1 MAHITSF
8 DKLLEAMSKIADS
21 SDSKLKYDKTVIM
34 EIVQLVDA
42 TTGEYAVKYQGNT
55 LQAFA
60 ADLNAKYNK
69 GDSVYVKIPEGDF
82 TNTKIIEGKVS
93 NKDTT
98 EQERNIISNTIIDV
112 EPSWFAESTYGVLP
126 KVDGLSS
133 GGEVIDEK
141 ENPQEILIWRH
152 NDENKQHTGTDIL
165 LKTYNKEFDK
175 FIIKASFMTNFLGN
189 HIQGNYGLKLTLR
202 LVNVNKEKEN
212 DPEYITKDFIL
223 DTTSFTGNVYELS
236 SYSPQYAVFQI
247 PKNSFMGVESFTF
260 FQENMEI
267 DVWTKPDPS
276 NPTSTTKQNISTPNI
291 YVKDISVNYVQIL
304 DYTQDTYYVLID
316 TPKGNTLGGNV
327 PEITANP
334 RLIYKG
340 ENVISDSSCEVY
352 WYKENPDALVGTP
365 QYSAQVGCGWELIND
380 EAKVSKNVL
389 TILKNDVIM
398 EQRYKVL
405 ILYGKKQSPFTG
417 IVTVYNS
424 EATSNV
430 VLLRDT
436 VKDKDYLYISNQEY
450 KGSWYRELPNGSYI
464 NLDNSYAVG
473 EVTTLKDVKIGK
485 KITKEFNEK
494 EEVVT
499 KVENVTIPSLDI
511 YNKVNITQFLS
522 YPNFTIYC
530 KVYKK
535 EKDEN
540 NKDTYTFLVTRH
552 YEINN
557 VGEETDVTV
566 SFEGEKIYRYDANGD
581 IAIEESEKEKTING
595 KITWRE
601 GAGTAFKVKW
611 FDSYNKVIGTDKTQL
626 DNSMLKDVY
635 VDGYNVLHYMIQ
647 PKYYNYYQ
655 NNSLTMKITTI
666 DEKVYEFPCDILF
679 VKDGEQGT
687 NGTTYITMIRP
698 VKLTTDNKYTLD
710 TDYKVMLQG
719 KSQAFKAYVYK
730 DGKPIEDNDSN
741 YELLFDWSAEGFN
754 LPEMPKDNK
763 NNPLG
768 YGQTINITTPTNAPV
783 AKKITKSIPELDPM
797 GRPTGDMVEAIEE
810 TNEYTPRGY
819 ILKVAVTIRDKST
832 EGQRATKVYYNL
844 PLAVAFGVSD
854 FKTETFNTN
863 IPNFIQYESDGS
875 IASYKYEELYV
886 IYNGSEQILD
896 GDILSYAEDT
906 INITNVG
913 GKYYLQPV
921 NSYYYQTGSAG
932 IQIKLPNDNG
942 YIVYSIMMYR
952 NTFGNNYINGWDGTA
967 LKLNEKEN
975 YLLAAM
981 VGAGRKNSDNTF
993 TGVVMGT
1000 VKNGNKETD
1009 GLFGYSKGQQTF
1021 SLDAETGNATFGVN
1035 KEIIITPKESTIKG
1049 NSTNGFMQ
1057 LKLIPTSDSDN
1068 AIEVYYNEETKFSVD
1083 YTGKMTS
1090 KEADIKGK
1098 ITSNEGTIGG
1108 WTISKDGISNKDV
1121 SGATPTFLKKTG
1133 IITNQLEI
1141 GSAGIFG
1148 LPEEKYVPAAKI
1160 GNITLSGGAQ
1170 AVGIEME
1177 VTWPLALRGYSAWM
1191 TLDNYD
1197 SGYAALG
1204 PSVVLCQSGGKL
1216 ICNAPASQQSGIYAR
1231 FA

>member
-34 EIVQLVDA
+34 EIIQLVDA

-60 ADLNAKYNK
+60 ADLKAKYSK
-69 GDSVYVKIPEGDF
+69 GDSVYVKVPEGDF
-82 TNTKIIEGKVS
+82 TNTKIIEGKVN

-112 EPSWFAESTYGVLP
+112 EPSWFAKSTYGVLP
-126 KVDGLSS
+126 KVDGLIA
-133 GGEVIDEK
+133 GELIGEK
-141 ENPQEILIWRH
+141 ENPQEIKFWEH
-152 NDENKQHTGTDIL
+152 DAENVHHTDTDTL
-165 LKTYNKEFDK
+165 LKVYNKEFDK

-202 LVNVNKEKEN
+202 LVNMSKEKEN

-223 DTTSFTGNVYELS
+223 DTTSFTGNIYELS

-247 PKNSFMGVESFTF
+247 PKNSFLGVESFTF
-260 FQENMEI
+260 FQEGMEV
-267 DVWTKPDPS
+267 DVWTKPNPS
-276 NPTSTTKQNISTPNI
+276 NPTENEKQQISTPNI

-316 TPKGNTLGGNV
+316 TPKGNNV
-327 PEITANP
+327 NTKVSKITVSP

-365 QYSAQVGCGWELIND
+365 LYSAQVGCGWELIND

-389 TILKNDVIM
+389 TISKNDVII

-417 IVTVYNS
+417 IITIYNS
-424 EATSNV
+424 GNEYSDIE
-430 VLLRDT
+430 LLRDT
-436 VKDKDYLYISNQEY
+436 VKDKDYLYIKNQEY

-464 NLDNSYAVG
+464 NLDNNYSAKKEENDIIDITVNMG
-473 EVTTLKDVKIGK
+473 SNADK
-485 KITKEFNEK
+485 KIKA
-494 EEVVT
+494 
-499 KVENVTIPSLDI
+499 
-511 YNKVNITQFLS
+511 YNKVNITEFLS

-530 KVYKK
+530 KIYDKDKK
-535 EKDEN
+535 
-540 NKDTYTFLVTRH
+540 FLVTRH

-581 IAIEESEKEKTING
+581 IAIEESEKEKTIDG
-595 KITWRE
+595 KIAWRE

-611 FDSYNKVIGTDKTQL
+611 IDGYDTVIGTTAIDL
-626 DNSMLKDVY
+626 DNSMMEKVY
-635 VDGYNVLHYMIQ
+635 VDGYNVLHYTIK
-647 PKYYNYYQ
+647 PKYYNYCR
-655 NNSLTMKITTI
+655 NNTLTMQIITI
-666 DEKVYEFPCDILF
+666 DGKTYNFPCDILF

-698 VKLTTDNKYTLD
+698 VKLTTDKKYKLD
-710 TDYKVMLQG
+710 TDYKVMMQG
-719 KSQAFKAYVYK
+719 QSQAFKAYVYK
-730 DGKPIEDNDSN
+730 DGKQIENNSN
-741 YELLFDWSAEGFN
+741 YELLFDWSAEGFD
-754 LPEMPKDNK
+754 LPEMPKDNGNK
-763 NNPLG
+763 PLG
-768 YGQTINITTPTNAPV
+768 YGQIVNITTPTNAP
-783 AKKITKSIPELDPM
+783 KSKEITKLIPELDPM
-797 GRPTGDMVEAIEE
+797 GRPTGEMIEATEK

-832 EGQRATKVYYNL
+832 EGQRATKVYYNF
-844 PLAVAFGVSD
+844 PLAVVFGAKDFDSVS
-854 FKTETFNTN
+854 FNTN
-863 IPNFIQYESDGS
+863 IPNFVQYESDGS

-886 IYNGSEQILD
+886 TYNGSEQILN
-896 GDILSYAEDT
+896 GEILSYAEDT
-906 INITNVG
+906 INITQVG

-932 IQIKLPNDNG
+932 IQIKLPNNEDGSNNG

-952 NTFGNNYINGWDGTA
+952 NTFGNNYINGWDGTQ
-967 LKLNEKEN
+967 LKLDEKGN

-1000 VKNGNKETD
+1000 IKDSGEEKD
-1009 GLFGYSKGQQTF
+1009 GLFGYSGGQQTF

-1057 LKLIPTSDSDN
+1057 LKLIPTGDTDN
-1068 AIEVYYNEETKFSVD
+1068 AIEVQYDEEIKFSVD
-1083 YTGKMTS
+1083 YKGKMTS
-1090 KEADIKGK
+1090 VEADITGK

-1108 WTISKDGISNKDV
+1108 WTITSEGITNEKV
-1121 SGATPTFLKKTG
+1121 QGATKTWLKKTG
-1133 IITNQLEI
+1133 IQADKIEF
-1141 GSAGIFG
+1141 GSVGTFG
-1148 LPEEKYVPAAKI
+1148 TIEEKYYPTATL
-1160 GNITLSGGAQ
+1160 GNITLKSGDSAIGLQ
-1170 AVGIEME
+1170 ADT
-1177 VTWPLALRGYSAWM
+1177 TWPIALRGYDGYLKIDEKSKI
-1191 TLDNYD
+1191 TENN
-1197 SGYAALG
+1197 SGYVDLG
-1204 PSVVLCQSGGKL
+1204 PSVILGSSGGRLVCK
-1216 ICNAPASQQSGIYAR
+1216 IPASQQSGIYAK

>member
-34 EIVQLVDA
+34 EIIQLVDA

-60 ADLNAKYNK
+60 ADLKAKYSK
-69 GDSVYVKIPEGDF
+69 GDSVYVKVPEGDF
-82 TNTKIIEGKVS
+82 TNTKIIEGKVN

-98 EQERNIISNTIIDV
+98 EQERNIISNTIIDI

-133 GGEVIDEK
+133 GNTPNETKFWEHT
-141 ENPQEILIWRH
+141 ESA
-152 NDENKQHTGTDIL
+152 QHTGTDTL

-202 LVNVNKEKEN
+202 LVNVNKEKET

-223 DTTSFTGNVYELS
+223 DTTSFTGNIYELS

-247 PKNSFMGVESFTF
+247 PKNSFLGVESFTF
-260 FQENMEI
+260 FQEGMEI
-267 DVWTKPDPS
+267 DIWTKPNPS
-276 NPTSTTKQNISTPNI
+276 NPTENEKQQINTPNI

-316 TPKGNTLGGNV
+316 TPKGNNV
-327 PEITANP
+327 NTKIPEITANP

-340 ENVISDSSCEVY
+340 ENIISDSSCEVY

-365 QYSAQVGCGWELIND
+365 LYSAQVGCGWELIND
-380 EAKVSKNVL
+380 ETKVSKNVL
-389 TILKNDVIM
+389 TISKNDVII

-417 IVTVYNS
+417 IVTIYNS
-424 EATSNV
+424 EATYSDIE
-430 VLLRDT
+430 LLRDT
-436 VKDKDYLYISNQEY
+436 VKDKDYLYIKNQEY
-450 KGSWYRELPNGSYI
+450 KGSWYRELSNGSYI
-464 NLDNSYAVG
+464 NLDDSYSAKKEENDIIDITVNVGSNADG
-473 EVTTLKDVKIGK
+473 EVDKTLKAY
-485 KITKEFNEK
+485 NE
-494 EEVVT
+494 
-499 KVENVTIPSLDI
+499 
-511 YNKVNITQFLS
+511 VNITEFLT
-522 YPNFTIYC
+522 YPSFTIYC
-530 KVYKK
+530 KIYDKDKK
-535 EKDEN
+535 
-540 NKDTYTFLVTRH
+540 FLVTRH
-552 YEINN
+552 YEVSN
-557 VGEETDVTV
+557 VGEKTDVTV
-566 SFEGEKIYRYDANGD
+566 SFEGEKIYRYDTNGD
-581 IAIEESEKEKTING
+581 IAIEESEKEKTIDG
-595 KITWRE
+595 KIAWRE

-611 FDSYNKVIGTDKTQL
+611 IDGYGKVIGTTATQPN
-626 DNSMLKDVY
+626 NSMMENVY
-635 VDGYNVLHYMIQ
+635 VDGYNVLHYTIKS
-647 PKYYNYYQ
+647 KYYNYCQ
-655 NNSLTMKITTI
+655 NNTLTMQIITIEGKTY
-666 DEKVYEFPCDILF
+666 DFPCDILF

-698 VKLTTDNKYTLD
+698 VKLVDKKYKLD
-710 TDYKVMLQG
+710 TDYKVMTQG
-719 KSQAFKAYVYK
+719 QSQAFKAYVYK
-730 DGKPIEDNDSN
+730 DGQQIENNSN
-741 YELLFDWSAEGFN
+741 YELLFDWNAEGFD
-754 LPEMPKDNK
+754 LPEMPKDNDK
-763 NNPLG
+763 PLG
-768 YGQTINITTPTNAPV
+768 YGQIINITTPANAPI

-797 GRPTGDMVEAIEE
+797 GRPTGEMIEATEE

-844 PLAVAFGVSD
+844 PLAVVFGIKE
-854 FKTETFNTN
+854 FQTETFNTN

-886 IYNGSEQILD
+886 TYNGSEQILS

-906 INITNVG
+906 INITQVG

-952 NTFGNNYINGWDGTA
+952 NTFGNNYINGWDGTQ
-967 LKLNEKEN
+967 LKLDEKGN

-1000 VKNGNKETD
+1000 IKNGNKETD
-1009 GLFGYSKGQQTF
+1009 GLFGYSSGQQTF
-1021 SLDAETGNATFGVN
+1021 SLDAETGNATFGIN
-1035 KEIIITPKESTIKG
+1035 KEILITPKESTIKG

-1057 LKLIPTSDSDN
+1057 LKLIPTGDTDN
-1068 AIEVYYNEETKFSVD
+1068 AIEVQYNKETKFSID
-1083 YTGKMTS
+1083 YTGKMTA

-1108 WTISKDGISNKDV
+1108 WTISEDGISNKDI

-1177 VTWPLALRGYSAWM
+1177 TTWPLALRGYSAWM

>member
-34 EIVQLVDA
+34 EIIQLVDA

-60 ADLNAKYNK
+60 VDLKAKYSK
-69 GDSVYVKIPEGDF
+69 EDSVYVKVPEGDF
-82 TNTKIIEGKVS
+82 TNTKIIEGKVN

-98 EQERNIISNTIIDV
+98 EQERNIISNTIIDI

-133 GGEVIDEK
+133 GNTPNETKFWEHT
-141 ENPQEILIWRH
+141 ESA
-152 NDENKQHTGTDIL
+152 QHTGTDTL

-202 LVNVNKEKEN
+202 LVNMSKEKED

-223 DTTSFTGNVYELS
+223 DTTSFTGNIYELS

-247 PKNSFMGVESFTF
+247 PKNSFLGVESFTF
-260 FQENMEI
+260 FQEGMEI
-267 DVWTKPDPS
+267 DIWTKPNPS
-276 NPTSTTKQNISTPNI
+276 NPTENEKQQINTPNI

-316 TPKGNTLGGNV
+316 TPKGNNV
-327 PEITANP
+327 NTKIPEITASP

-365 QYSAQVGCGWELIND
+365 LYSAQVGCGWELIND

-389 TILKNDVIM
+389 TISKNDVII

-405 ILYGKKQSPFTG
+405 ILYGKKQSPFIG
-417 IVTVYNS
+417 VVTIYNS
-424 EATSNV
+424 ESTYSDIE
-430 VLLRDT
+430 LLRDT
-436 VKDKDYLYISNQEY
+436 VKDKDYLYIKNQEY

-464 NLDNSYAVG
+464 NLDDSYSAKKEENDIIDITVNVGSNADG
-473 EVTTLKDVKIGK
+473 EVNKTLKA
-485 KITKEFNEK
+485 
-494 EEVVT
+494 
-499 KVENVTIPSLDI
+499 
-511 YNKVNITQFLS
+511 YNKVNITEFLT
-522 YPNFTIYC
+522 YPSFTIYC
-530 KVYKK
+530 KIYDKDKK
-535 EKDEN
+535 
-540 NKDTYTFLVTRH
+540 FLVTRH
-552 YEINN
+552 YEVSN

-581 IAIEESEKEKTING
+581 IAIEESEKEKTIDG
-595 KITWRE
+595 KIAWRE

-611 FDSYNKVIGTDKTQL
+611 IDGYDKVIGTTATDL
-626 DNSMLKDVY
+626 DNSMMEKVY
-635 VDGYNVLHYMIQ
+635 VDGYNVLHYTIK
-647 PKYYNYYQ
+647 PKYYNYCQ
-655 NNSLTMKITTI
+655 NNTLTMQIITI
-666 DEKVYEFPCDILF
+666 DGKTYNFPCDILF

-698 VKLTTDNKYTLD
+698 VKLVEKEYKLD
-710 TDYKVMLQG
+710 TDYKVMMQG
-719 KSQAFKAYVYK
+719 QSQAFKAYVYK
-730 DGKPIEDNDSN
+730 DGKQIENNSN
-741 YELLFDWSAEGFN
+741 YELLFDWSAEGFD
-754 LPEMPKDNK
+754 LPKMPTDNDK
-763 NNPLG
+763 PLG
-768 YGQTINITTPTNAPV
+768 YGQIINITTPINAPI

-797 GRPTGDMVEAIEE
+797 GRPTGKMIEATEE

-844 PLAVAFGVSD
+844 PLAVVFGIKE

-875 IASYKYEELYV
+875 IAFYKYEELYV
-886 IYNGSEQILD
+886 TYDGSEQILS

-906 INITNVG
+906 INITQVG

-952 NTFGNNYINGWDGTA
+952 NTFGNNYINGWDGTQ
-967 LKLNEKEN
+967 LKLDEKGN

-1000 VKNGNKETD
+1000 IKDGGKEKD
-1009 GLFGYSKGQQTF
+1009 GLFGYSSGQQTF
-1021 SLDAETGNATFGVN
+1021 SLDAETGNATFGKN
-1035 KEIIITPKESTIKG
+1035 QQIQITADDATITG
-1049 NSTNGFMQ
+1049 SLSEENYMT
-1057 LKLIPTSDSDN
+1057 LKLMPTNETDKAILIHADSED
-1068 AIEVYYNEETKFSVD
+1068 KFYAD
-1083 YTGKMTS
+1083 YQGNVFLKGEINS
-1090 KEADIKGK
+1090 NKGK
-1098 ITSNEGTIGG
+1098 IGG
-1108 WTISKDGISNKDV
+1108 WI
-1121 SGATPTFLKKTG
+1121 
-1133 IITNQLEI
+1133 
-1141 GSAGIFG
+1141 
-1148 LPEEKYVPAAKI
+1148 
-1160 GNITLSGGAQ
+1160 
-1170 AVGIEME
+1170 
-1177 VTWPLALRGYSAWM
+1177 
-1191 TLDNYD
+1191 LDNYGLTSPD
-1197 SGYAALG
+1197 GLHRLKINSGLTTTAISILTAPNTYGSIGAFTLSDGTTGFGMIGPGTIAFRAKKGSGAYLKVQEDGYVELG
-1204 PSVVLCQSGGKL
+1204 PSVTLGTSNGTL
-1216 ICNAPASQQSGIYAR
+1216 TCNVPASRQSGIYAR

>member
-34 EIVQLVDA
+34 EIIQLVDA

-55 LQAFA
+55 LQAFV

-133 GGEVIDEK
+133 G
-141 ENPQEILIWRH
+141 NAPNEIGIWAH
-152 NDENKQHTGTDIL
+152 NDEDTQHTGTDTL

-202 LVNVNKEKEN
+202 LVNVNKEKKN
-212 DPEYITKDFIL
+212 DPKYITKDFIL

-247 PKNSFMGVESFTF
+247 PKNSFIGVESFTF
-260 FQENMEI
+260 FQEDMEI

-276 NPTSTTKQNISTPNI
+276 DPTSTTKQNIETPNI

-327 PEITANP
+327 PEITASP

-365 QYSAQVGCGWELIND
+365 LYSAQVGCGWELIN
-380 EAKVSKNVL
+380 EESKVSNNIL
-389 TILKNDVIM
+389 IILKNDVIM

-424 EATSNV
+424 EATYSDA

-464 NLDNSYAVG
+464 NLDDSYSAKKETGDTIDITVNVG
-473 EVTTLKDVKIGK
+473 TSAGKEVTKTLKA
-485 KITKEFNEK
+485 
-494 EEVVT
+494 
-499 KVENVTIPSLDI
+499 
-511 YNKVNITQFLS
+511 YNKVNITEFLS

-530 KVYKK
+530 KIYDKDKK
-535 EKDEN
+535 
-540 NKDTYTFLVTRH
+540 FLVTRH

-557 VGEETDVTV
+557 VGEETEVTV

-581 IAIEESEKEKTING
+581 IAIEESEKEKTIDG

-601 GAGTAFKVKW
+601 GAGTAFKVEW
-611 FDSYNKVIGTDKTQL
+611 VDGYNKSIGTDKTQL

-635 VDGYNVLHYMIQ
+635 VDGYNVLHYMIK

-698 VKLTTDNKYTLD
+698 VNLTIDNKYTLD
-710 TDYKVMLQG
+710 TDYTVLKTTN
-719 KSQAFKAYVYK
+719 KTFKAYVYK
-730 DGKPIEDNDSN
+730 DGKEIVSGTDGYTLSFEWSGENVVCDGNILVTSKEEIGQEKFLINQTNIIQKGNNIITVSKPNLFSN
-741 YELLFDWSAEGFN
+741 ADGVLAAG
-754 LPEMPKDNK
+754 
-763 NNPLG
+763 
-768 YGQTINITTPTNAPV
+768 AV
-783 AKKITKSIPELDPM
+783 
-797 GRPTGDMVEAIEE
+797 
-810 TNEYTPRGY
+810 
-819 ILKVAVTIRDKST
+819 LKVAVTISHKDLKRKII
-832 EGQRATKVYYNL
+832 VYYNYPISYTSNISESL
-844 PLAVAFGVSD
+844 KL
-854 FKTETFNTN
+854 ETN
-863 IPNFIQYESDGS
+863 IPDFIQYESDG
-875 IASYKYEELYV
+875 ATPSYRYAELYARV
-886 IYNGSEQILD
+886 NNEDKINSIT
-896 GDILSYAEDT
+896 SYSPSLA
-906 INITNVG
+906 NISKVG
-913 GKYYLQPV
+913 EKYYLLLAS
-921 NSYYYQTGSAG
+921 NFLYSAGSAALK
-932 IQIKLPNDNG
+932 IPIDNTN
-942 YIVYSIMMYR
+942 YIVYTIMMYR
-952 NTFGNNYINGWDGTA
+952 NTYGLSEINGWDGTQM
-967 LKLNEKEN
+967 KIDEQGN

-981 VGAGRKNSDNTF
+981 VGAGSKDSDNKF
-993 TGVVMGT
+993 SGMVMGELSSGE
-1000 VKNGNKETD
+1000 V
-1009 GLFGYSKGQQTF
+1009 GLFGYGGGERSF
-1021 SLDAETGNATFGVN
+1021 FLDAKTGNASFGKN
-1035 KEIIITPKESTIKG
+1035 GEITITPTDSTIAG
-1049 NSTNGFMQ
+1049 IQNGKQKMT
-1057 LKLIPTSDSDN
+1057 LKLNGSSDTDLAINVNNKFTVNYAGRMDATN
-1068 AIEVYYNEETKFSVD
+1068 AIISGDITA
-1083 YTGKMTS
+1083 TS
-1090 KEADIKGK
+1090 G
-1098 ITSNEGTIGG
+1098 SIGG
-1108 WTISKDGISNKDV
+1108 WDINTNSLTNGSLILDGNGLYNKNSDWGDPGIIFDSDGISL
-1121 SGATPTFLKKTG
+1121 GG
-1133 IITNQLEI
+1133 YI
-1141 GSAGIFG
+1141 
-1148 LPEEKYVPAAKI
+1148 
-1160 GNITLSGGAQ
+1160 NITYSDGGYITFGSNSTIDFSEIDVQ
-1170 AVGIEME
+1170 GLNLTAVFG
-1177 VTWPLALRGYSAWM
+1177 
-1191 TLDNYD
+1191 
-1197 SGYAALG
+1197 
-1204 PSVVLCQSGGKL
+1204 
-1216 ICNAPASQQSGIYAR
+1216 
-1231 FA
+1231 

>member
-34 EIVQLVDA
+34 EIIQLVDA

-112 EPSWFAESTYGVLP
+112 EPSWFAKSTYGVLP
-126 KVDGLSS
+126 KVDGLVA
-133 GGEVIDEK
+133 GGTLIDEK
-141 ENPQEILIWRH
+141 ENPQGIKFWEH
-152 NDENKQHTGTDIL
+152 DAENVHHTDTDTL
-165 LKTYNKEFDK
+165 LKVYNKEFDK

-202 LVNVNKEKEN
+202 LVNMSKEKEK

-223 DTTSFTGNVYELS
+223 DTTSFTGNIYELS

-247 PKNSFMGVESFTF
+247 PKNSFLGVESFTF
-260 FQENMEI
+260 FQEGMEV
-267 DVWTKPDPS
+267 DVWTKPNPS
-276 NPTSTTKQNISTPNI
+276 NPTENEKQQINTPNI
-291 YVKDISVNYVQIL
+291 YVKNISVNYVQIL

-327 PEITANP
+327 SEITANP

-340 ENVISDSSCEVY
+340 ENIISDSSCEVY

-365 QYSAQVGCGWELIND
+365 LYSAQVGCGWELIND

-389 TILKNDVIM
+389 TISKNDVII

-417 IVTVYNS
+417 IVTIYNS
-424 EATSNV
+424 ESTYSDIE
-430 VLLRDT
+430 LLRDT
-436 VKDKDYLYISNQEY
+436 VKDKDYLYIKNQEY

-464 NLDNSYAVG
+464 NLDDSYSAKKEENDIIDITVNVG
-473 EVTTLKDVKIGK
+473 SNADK
-485 KITKEFNEK
+485 KIKA
-494 EEVVT
+494 
-499 KVENVTIPSLDI
+499 
-511 YNKVNITQFLS
+511 YNKVNITEFLS

-530 KVYKK
+530 KIYDKDKK
-535 EKDEN
+535 
-540 NKDTYTFLVTRH
+540 FLVTRH

-581 IAIEESEKEKTING
+581 IAIEESEKEKTIDG

-611 FDSYNKVIGTDKTQL
+611 IDGYDTVIGTTAIDL
-626 DNSMLKDVY
+626 DNSMMEKVY
-635 VDGYNVLHYMIQ
+635 VDGYNVLHYTIK
-647 PKYYNYYQ
+647 PKYYNYCQ
-655 NNSLTMKITTI
+655 NNTLTMQIITI
-666 DEKVYEFPCDILF
+666 DGKTYNFPCDILF

-698 VKLTTDNKYTLD
+698 VKLVKKEYKLD
-710 TDYKVMLQG
+710 TDYKVMMQEQ
-719 KSQAFKAYVYK
+719 SQAFKAYVYK
-730 DGKPIEDNDSN
+730 DGKQIEENDSN
-741 YELLFDWSAEGFN
+741 YELFFDWSAEGFN
-754 LPEMPKDNK
+754 LPS
-763 NNPLG
+763 LG
-768 YGQTINITTPTNAPV
+768 DETTYGQIINIATPTNEPAV
-783 AKKITKSIPELDPM
+783 IKVTKKVPQLDPM
-797 GRPTGDMVEAIEE
+797 GRPMIDSEGNAIVQEITEE
-810 TNEYTPRGY
+810 TGYYSPRGY

-832 EGQRATKVYYNL
+832 EGQRATKIYYNL
-844 PLAVAFGVSD
+844 PLAVAFKVKE
-854 FKTETFNTN
+854 FQTETFNTN
-863 IPNFIQYESDGS
+863 IPNFVQYESDGS

-886 IYNGSEQILD
+886 TYNGSEQILS
-896 GDILSYAEDT
+896 GNILSYAKDA
-906 INITNVG
+906 INITQIG

-932 IQIKLPNDNG
+932 IQIKLPNNEDGSNNG

-952 NTFGNNYINGWDGTA
+952 NTFGNNYINGWDGTQ
-967 LKLNEKEN
+967 LKLDEKGN

-1000 VKNGNKETD
+1000 IKDSGKEKD
-1009 GLFGYSKGQQTF
+1009 GLFGYSGGQQTF

-1035 KEIIITPKESTIKG
+1035 KEILITPKESTIKG
-1049 NSTNGFMQ
+1049 NSANGFMQ
-1057 LKLIPTSDSDN
+1057 LKLIPTGDTDN
-1068 AIEVYYNEETKFSVD
+1068 AIEVQYNKETKFSID
-1083 YTGKMTS
+1083 YTGKMIAE
-1090 KEADIKGK
+1090 EAEIHGDIYATG
-1098 ITSNEGTIGG
+1098 GTIGG
-1108 WTISKDGISNKDV
+1108 WKISTVTIGEGEHKEVHGIISNGNTTLDSVDGIMTN
-1121 SGATPTFLKKTG
+1121 F
-1133 IITNQLEI
+1133 ITINNPY
-1141 GSAGIFG
+1141 GSAYFGEVTGFNGSVQTTCFGITVQEDEEANG
-1148 LPEEKYVPAAKI
+1148 LSLVFETPKYI
-1160 GNITLSGGAQ
+1160 RLSGKRLYVDTDKPEDQ
-1170 AVGIEME
+1170 H
-1177 VTWPLALRGYSAWM
+1177 
-1191 TLDNYD
+1191 
-1197 SGYAALG
+1197 
-1204 PSVVLCQSGGKL
+1204 
-1216 ICNAPASQQSGIYAR
+1216 GIYAR

>member
-34 EIVQLVDA
+34 EIIQLVDA

-126 KVDGLSS
+126 DPGGLIS
-133 GGEVIDEK
+133 GSPFVGVTFWEHID
-141 ENPQEILIWRH
+141 N
-152 NDENKQHTGTDIL
+152 NAQHTGTDTL

-175 FIIKASFMTNFLGN
+175 FIIKASFMTNFLGS
-189 HIQGNYGLKLTLR
+189 HIKGNYGLKLTLR
-202 LVNVNKEKEN
+202 LVNINKEKDE

-247 PKNSFMGVESFTF
+247 PKNSFMGVESLTF
-260 FQENMEI
+260 FQEDMEI
-267 DVWTKPDPS
+267 DIWTKPDPS
-276 NPTSTTKQNISTPNI
+276 DPTKSEEQPIHTPNI

-316 TPKGNTLGGNV
+316 TPKGNALSGNV

-365 QYSAQVGCGWELIND
+365 LYSAQVGCGWELIN
-380 EAKVSKNVL
+380 EESKVSNNIL

-424 EATSNV
+424 EATYSDA

-464 NLDNSYAVG
+464 NLDDSYSAKKETGDTIDITVNVG
-473 EVTTLKDVKIGK
+473 TSAGKEVTKTLKA
-485 KITKEFNEK
+485 
-494 EEVVT
+494 
-499 KVENVTIPSLDI
+499 
-511 YNKVNITQFLS
+511 YNKVNITEFLS
-522 YPNFTIYC
+522 YPSFTIYC

-540 NKDTYTFLVTRH
+540 DKDIYTFLVTRH
-552 YEINN
+552 YEVNN

-581 IAIEESEKEKTING
+581 IAIEESEKEKTIDG
-595 KITWRE
+595 KIAWRE
-601 GAGTAFKVKW
+601 GAGTAFKVEW
-611 FDSYNKVIGTDKTQL
+611 IDGYNKSIGTDKTQL

-635 VDGYNVLHYMIQ
+635 VDGYNVLHYMIK

-698 VKLTTDNKYTLD
+698 VKTVKEKYQLD

-730 DGKPIEDNDSN
+730 DGKQIENNDSN
-741 YELLFDWSAEGFN
+741 YELLFDWSAEGFD

-768 YGQTINITTPTNAPV
+768 YGQIINITTPTNAPV
-783 AKKITKSIPELDPM
+783 AKEITKSIPELDPM
-797 GRPTGDMVEAIEE
+797 GRPTGDMIEATEK

-844 PLAVAFGVSD
+844 PLAVAFGVSE
-854 FKTETFNTN
+854 FESETFNTN

-875 IASYKYEELYV
+875 IASYRYEELYV
-886 IYNGSEQILD
+886 TYDGSEQILS
-896 GDILSYAEDT
+896 GNILSYAEDT
-906 INITNVG
+906 INITNNS

-967 LKLNEKEN
+967 LKLDEKEN

-1000 VKNGNKETD
+1000 IKDSGKEKD
-1009 GLFGYSKGQQTF
+1009 GLFGYSGGQQTF

-1035 KEIIITPKESTIKG
+1035 KEILITPKESTIKG
-1049 NSTNGFMQ
+1049 NSANGFMQ
-1057 LKLIPTSDSDN
+1057 LKLIPTGDTDN
-1068 AIEVYYNEETKFSVD
+1068 AIEVQYNKETKFSID
-1083 YTGKMTS
+1083 YTGKMIAE
-1090 KEADIKGK
+1090 EAEIHGDIYATG
-1098 ITSNEGTIGG
+1098 GTIGG
-1108 WTISKDGISNKDV
+1108 WKISTVTIGEGEHKEVHGIISNGNTTLDSVDGIMTN
-1121 SGATPTFLKKTG
+1121 F
-1133 IITNQLEI
+1133 ITINNPY
-1141 GSAGIFG
+1141 GSAYFGEVTGFNGSVQTTCFGITVQEDEEANG
-1148 LPEEKYVPAAKI
+1148 LSLVFETPKYI
-1160 GNITLSGGAQ
+1160 RLSGKRLYVDTDKPEDQ
-1170 AVGIEME
+1170 H
-1177 VTWPLALRGYSAWM
+1177 
-1191 TLDNYD
+1191 
-1197 SGYAALG
+1197 
-1204 PSVVLCQSGGKL
+1204 
-1216 ICNAPASQQSGIYAR
+1216 GIYAR

>member
-55 LQAFA
+55 IQAFA

-98 EQERNIISNTIIDV
+98 EQERNIISNTIIDI

-141 ENPQEILIWRH
+141 ENPQEILIWQH
-152 NDENKQHTGTDIL
+152 NDENAQHTGTDTL

-327 PEITANP
+327 SEITANP

-365 QYSAQVGCGWELIND
+365 LYSAQVGCGWELIND
-380 EAKVSKNVL
+380 EAKVSKNIL
-389 TILKNDVIM
+389 TISKNDVII

-436 VKDKDYLYISNQEY
+436 VKDKDYLYISNQKY

-464 NLDNSYAVG
+464 NLDNSYAAG
-473 EVTTLKDVKIGK
+473 EVTTLKDVKIDE

-530 KVYKK
+530 KVYQQD
-535 EKDEN
+535 EKGDYN
-540 NKDTYTFLVTRH
+540 FLVTRH
-552 YEINN
+552 YEVNN

-581 IAIEESEKEKTING
+581 IAIEESEKEKTIDG

-601 GAGTAFKVKW
+601 GAGTAFKVEW
-611 FDSYNKVIGTDKTQL
+611 VDGYGEVIGTDTDKTQPK
-626 DNSMLKDVY
+626 NSMLKDVY
-635 VDGYNVLHYMIQ
+635 VDGYNVLHYMIK

-655 NNSLTMKITTI
+655 NNSLIMKITTI

-698 VKLTTDNKYTLD
+698 MILINETEYKLD
-710 TDYKVMLQG
+710 TDYTVLKTAN
-719 KSQAFKAYVYK
+719 KTFKAYVYK
-730 DGKPIEDNDSN
+730 DGKEIISGTDGYTLSFEWSGENVVCDGNTLVTSKEEVGQGKFLINQTNVIQKGNNIITVSKPNLFSN
-741 YELLFDWSAEGFN
+741 ADGVLTAG
-754 LPEMPKDNK
+754 
-763 NNPLG
+763 
-768 YGQTINITTPTNAPV
+768 AV
-783 AKKITKSIPELDPM
+783 
-797 GRPTGDMVEAIEE
+797 
-810 TNEYTPRGY
+810 
-819 ILKVAVTIRDKST
+819 LKVAVTISHKDLKRKII
-832 EGQRATKVYYNL
+832 VYYNY
-844 PLAVAFGVSD
+844 PISY
-854 FKTETFNTN
+854 TSNIPETLKLETN
-863 IPNFIQYESDGS
+863 IPNFIQYESDGTTP
-875 IASYKYEELYV
+875 SYRYAELYAKV
-886 IYNGSEQILD
+886 NNEDKINSVT
-896 GDILSYAEDT
+896 SYSSSLV
-906 INITNVG
+906 NVSKVG
-913 GKYYLQPV
+913 GKYYLLLAS
-921 NSYYYQTGSAG
+921 NFLYSAGSAALK
-932 IQIKLPNDNG
+932 IPIDDTN
-942 YIVYSIMMYR
+942 YIVYTIMMYR
-952 NTFGNNYINGWDGTA
+952 NTYGLSEINGWDGTQM
-967 LKLNEKEN
+967 KIDEQGN

-981 VGAGRKNSDNTF
+981 VGAGSKDNDNKF
-993 TGVVMGT
+993 SGMVMGELSSGE
-1000 VKNGNKETD
+1000 V
-1009 GLFGYSKGQQTF
+1009 GLFGYGKGERAF
-1021 SLDAETGNATFGVN
+1021 FLDANTGAAYFGKN
-1035 KEIIITPKESTIKG
+1035 QEITITPTDSTIAGKMKG
-1049 NSTNGFMQ
+1049 VQKMT
-1057 LKLIPTSDSDN
+1057 LKLNGSSDKDL
-1068 AIEVYYNEETKFSVD
+1068 AINVNNKFTVD
-1083 YTGKMTS
+1083 YAGNMKATGANIT
-1090 KEADIKGK
+1090 GK
-1098 ITSNEGTIGG
+1098 ITATSGSIGDWEINNDGELTNGNLVLNGNGLYRNTPG
-1108 WTISKDGISNKDV
+1108 WGDAGLYFEDEGISLGGYINISYTDGGYITFGSKSTIDFSEIDV
-1121 SGATPTFLKKTG
+1121 QGLNLTAV
-1133 IITNQLEI
+1133 
-1141 GSAGIFG
+1141 FG
-1148 LPEEKYVPAAKI
+1148 
-1160 GNITLSGGAQ
+1160 
-1170 AVGIEME
+1170 
-1177 VTWPLALRGYSAWM
+1177 
-1191 TLDNYD
+1191 
-1197 SGYAALG
+1197 
-1204 PSVVLCQSGGKL
+1204 
-1216 ICNAPASQQSGIYAR
+1216 
-1231 FA
+1231 

>member
-34 EIVQLVDA
+34 EIIQLVDA

-60 ADLNAKYNK
+60 AVLKAKYNK
-69 GDSVYVKIPEGDF
+69 GDSVYVKVPEGDF
-82 TNTKIIEGKVS
+82 TNTKIIEGKVN

-112 EPSWFAESTYGVLP
+112 EPSWFAKSTYGVLP
-126 KVDGLSS
+126 KVDGLVA
-133 GGEVIDEK
+133 GGTLIDEK
-141 ENPQEILIWRH
+141 ENPQGIKFWEH
-152 NDENKQHTGTDIL
+152 DAENVHHTDTDTL
-165 LKTYNKEFDK
+165 LKVYNKEFDK

-202 LVNVNKEKEN
+202 LVNMSKEKEK

-223 DTTSFTGNVYELS
+223 DTTSFTGNIYELS

-247 PKNSFMGVESFTF
+247 PKNSFLGVESFTF
-260 FQENMEI
+260 FQEGMEV
-267 DVWTKPDPS
+267 DVWTKPNPS
-276 NPTSTTKQNISTPNI
+276 NPTENEKQQINTPNI

-316 TPKGNTLGGNV
+316 TPKGNNV
-327 PEITANP
+327 NTEDSKITASP

-365 QYSAQVGCGWELIND
+365 LYSAQVGCGWELIND

-389 TILKNDVIM
+389 TISKNDVII

-417 IVTVYNS
+417 IITIYNS
-424 EATSNV
+424 ENEYSDIE
-430 VLLRDT
+430 LLRDT
-436 VKDKDYLYISNQEY
+436 VKDKDYLYIKNQEY

-464 NLDNSYAVG
+464 NLDNNYSAKKEENDIIDITVNVG
-473 EVTTLKDVKIGK
+473 SNADK
-485 KITKEFNEK
+485 KIKA
-494 EEVVT
+494 
-499 KVENVTIPSLDI
+499 
-511 YNKVNITQFLS
+511 YNKVNITEFLS

-530 KVYKK
+530 KIYDKDKK
-535 EKDEN
+535 
-540 NKDTYTFLVTRH
+540 FLVTRH

-581 IAIEESEKEKTING
+581 IAIEESEKEKTIDG
-595 KITWRE
+595 KIAWRE

-611 FDSYNKVIGTDKTQL
+611 IDGYDTVIGTTAIDL
-626 DNSMLKDVY
+626 DNSMMEKVY
-635 VDGYNVLHYMIQ
+635 VDGYNILHYTIK
-647 PKYYNYYQ
+647 PKYYNYCR
-655 NNSLTMKITTI
+655 NNTLTMQIITI
-666 DEKVYEFPCDILF
+666 DGKTYNFPCDILF

-698 VKLTTDNKYTLD
+698 VKLTTDKKYKLD
-710 TDYKVMLQG
+710 TDYKVMMQG
-719 KSQAFKAYVYK
+719 QIQAFKAYVYK
-730 DGKPIEDNDSN
+730 DGKQIEENDSN
-741 YELLFDWSAEGFN
+741 YELFFDWSAEGFN
-754 LPEMPKDNK
+754 LPS
-763 NNPLG
+763 LG
-768 YGQTINITTPTNAPV
+768 NETTYGQIINIATPTNEPAV
-783 AKKITKSIPELDPM
+783 IKVTKKVPQLDPM
-797 GRPTGDMVEAIEE
+797 GRPMIDSEGNAIVQEIIEE
-810 TNEYTPRGY
+810 TGYYSPRGY

-832 EGQRATKVYYNL
+832 EGQRAAKIYYNL
-844 PLAVAFGVSD
+844 PLAVAFKVKE
-854 FKTETFNTN
+854 FQTKTFNTN
-863 IPNFIQYESDGS
+863 IPNFVQYESDGS

-886 IYNGSEQILD
+886 TYNGSEQILS
-896 GDILSYAEDT
+896 GNILSYAKDA
-906 INITNVG
+906 INITQVG

-932 IQIKLPNDNG
+932 IQIKLPNNNG

-952 NTFGNNYINGWDGTA
+952 NTFGNNYINGWDGTQ
-967 LKLNEKEN
+967 LKLDEKGN

-1000 VKNGNKETD
+1000 IKDRGKEKD
-1009 GLFGYSKGQQTF
+1009 GLFGYSGGQQTF

-1035 KEIIITPKESTIKG
+1035 KEILITPKESTIKG
-1049 NSTNGFMQ
+1049 NSANGFMQ
-1057 LKLIPTSDSDN
+1057 LKLIPISDNDN
-1068 AIEVYYNEETKFSVD
+1068 AIEVNYNSQIRFSID
-1083 YTGKMTS
+1083 YMGKMIA
-1090 KEADIKGK
+1090 KEAEIHGDIYADG
-1098 ITSNEGTIGG
+1098 GTIGG
-1108 WTISKDGISNKDV
+1108 WTITSEGITNEKV
-1121 SGATPTFLKKTG
+1121 QGATKTWLKKTG
-1133 IITNQLEI
+1133 IQADKIEF
-1141 GSAGIFG
+1141 GSVGTFG
-1148 LPEEKYVPAAKI
+1148 TIEEKYYPTATL
-1160 GNITLSGGAQ
+1160 GNITLKSGDSAIGLQ
-1170 AVGIEME
+1170 ADT
-1177 VTWPLALRGYSAWM
+1177 TWPIALRGYNGYLKIDEKSKI
-1191 TLDNYD
+1191 TENN
-1197 SGYAALG
+1197 SGYVDLG
-1204 PSVVLCQSGGKL
+1204 PSVILGSSGGKL
-1216 ICNAPASQQSGIYAR
+1216 ICKIPASQQSGIYAK

>member
-34 EIVQLVDA
+34 EIIQLVDA

-60 ADLNAKYNK
+60 ADLKAKYSK
-69 GDSVYVKIPEGDF
+69 GDSVYVKVPEGDF
-82 TNTKIIEGKVS
+82 TNTKIIEGKVN

-98 EQERNIISNTIIDV
+98 EQERNIISNTIIDI

-133 GGEVIDEK
+133 GNTPNETKFWEHIESA
-141 ENPQEILIWRH
+141 
-152 NDENKQHTGTDIL
+152 QHTGTDTL
-165 LKTYNKEFDK
+165 LKVYNKEFDK

-202 LVNVNKEKEN
+202 LVNVNKEKET

-223 DTTSFTGNVYELS
+223 DTTSFTGNIYELS

-247 PKNSFMGVESFTF
+247 PKNSFLGVESFTF
-260 FQENMEI
+260 FQEGMEI
-267 DVWTKPDPS
+267 DIWTKPNPS
-276 NPTSTTKQNISTPNI
+276 NPTENEKQQISTPNI
-291 YVKDISVNYVQIL
+291 YVKDISVNYVKIL

-316 TPKGNTLGGNV
+316 TPKGNNV
-327 PEITANP
+327 NTKIPEIIANP

-365 QYSAQVGCGWELIND
+365 LYSAQVGCGWELIND
-380 EAKVSKNVL
+380 ETKVSKNVL
-389 TILKNDVIM
+389 TISKNDVII

-405 ILYGKKQSPFTG
+405 ILYGKKQSSFTG
-417 IVTVYNS
+417 IVTIYNS
-424 EATSNV
+424 EATYSDIE
-430 VLLRDT
+430 LLRDT
-436 VKDKDYLYISNQEY
+436 VKDKDYLYIKNQEY

-464 NLDNSYAVG
+464 NLDDSYSAKKEENDIIDITVNVGSNADG
-473 EVTTLKDVKIGK
+473 EVNKTLKA
-485 KITKEFNEK
+485 
-494 EEVVT
+494 
-499 KVENVTIPSLDI
+499 
-511 YNKVNITQFLS
+511 YNKINITEFLT
-522 YPNFTIYC
+522 YPSFTIYC
-530 KVYKK
+530 KIYDKDKK
-535 EKDEN
+535 
-540 NKDTYTFLVTRH
+540 FLVTRH
-552 YEINN
+552 YEVSN

-581 IAIEESEKEKTING
+581 IAIEESEKEKTIDG

-611 FDSYNKVIGTDKTQL
+611 IDGYGTIIGTTATQP
-626 DNSMLKDVY
+626 DNSMMENVY
-635 VDGYNVLHYMIQ
+635 VDGYNVLHYTIK
-647 PKYYNYYQ
+647 PKYYNYCQ
-655 NNSLTMKITTI
+655 NNTLTMQIITIEGKT
-666 DEKVYEFPCDILF
+666 YNFPCDILF

-698 VKLTTDNKYTLD
+698 VKLVEKEYKLD
-710 TDYKVMLQG
+710 TDYKVMIQEQ
-719 KSQAFKAYVYK
+719 SQAFKAYVYK
-730 DGKPIEDNDSN
+730 DGKQIENNSN
-741 YELLFDWSAEGFN
+741 YELLFDWSTEGFD
-754 LPEMPKDNK
+754 LPEMPKDNDK
-763 NNPLG
+763 PLG
-768 YGQTINITTPTNAPV
+768 YGQIINITTPTNAPI

-797 GRPTGDMVEAIEE
+797 GRPTGEMIEATEE

-844 PLAVAFGVSD
+844 PLAVVFGVKE

-886 IYNGSEQILD
+886 TYNGSEQILS

-906 INITNVG
+906 INITQVG

-932 IQIKLPNDNG
+932 IQIKLPDDNG

-952 NTFGNNYINGWDGTA
+952 NTFGNNYINGWDGTQ
-967 LKLNEKEN
+967 LKLDEKGN

-1000 VKNGNKETD
+1000 IKNGNKETD
-1009 GLFGYSKGQQTF
+1009 GLFGYSSGQQTF
-1021 SLDAETGNATFGVN
+1021 SLDAETGNATFGIN
-1035 KEIIITPKESTIKG
+1035 KEILITPKESTIKG

-1057 LKLIPTSDSDN
+1057 LKLIPTGDTDN
-1068 AIEVYYNEETKFSVD
+1068 AIEVQYNKETKFSID
-1083 YTGKMTS
+1083 YTGKMTA

-1108 WTISKDGISNKDV
+1108 WTISEDGISNKDI

-1177 VTWPLALRGYSAWM
+1177 TTWPLALRGYSAWM

>member
-34 EIVQLVDA
+34 EIIQLVDA

-60 ADLNAKYNK
+60 ADLKAKYSK
-69 GDSVYVKIPEGDF
+69 GNSVYVKIPEGDF
-82 TNTKIIEGKVS
+82 TNTKIIEGKVN

-112 EPSWFAESTYGVLP
+112 EPSWFAKSTYGVLP
-126 KVDGLSS
+126 KVDGLVA
-133 GGEVIDEK
+133 GGTLIDEK
-141 ENPQEILIWRH
+141 ENPQGIKFWEH
-152 NDENKQHTGTDIL
+152 DAENVHHTDTDTL
-165 LKTYNKEFDK
+165 LKVYNKEFDK

-202 LVNVNKEKEN
+202 LVNMSKEKEK

-223 DTTSFTGNVYELS
+223 DTTSFTGNIYELS

-247 PKNSFMGVESFTF
+247 PKNSFLGVESFTF
-260 FQENMEI
+260 FQEGMEV
-267 DVWTKPDPS
+267 DVWTKPNPS
-276 NPTSTTKQNISTPNI
+276 NPTENEKQQINTPNI
-291 YVKDISVNYVQIL
+291 YVKNISVNYVQIL

-316 TPKGNTLGGNV
+316 TPKGNDVNT
-327 PEITANP
+327 EDSKITASP

-365 QYSAQVGCGWELIND
+365 LYSAQVGCGWELIND

-389 TILKNDVIM
+389 TISKNDVII

-417 IVTVYNS
+417 IVTIYNS
-424 EATSNV
+424 ENEYSDIE
-430 VLLRDT
+430 LLRDT
-436 VKDKDYLYISNQEY
+436 VKDKDYLYIKNQEY

-464 NLDNSYAVG
+464 NLDDSYSAKKEENDIIDITVN
-473 EVTTLKDVKIGK
+473 VSSNADK
-485 KITKEFNEK
+485 KI
-494 EEVVT
+494 
-499 KVENVTIPSLDI
+499 KV
-511 YNKVNITQFLS
+511 YNKVNITEFLS

-530 KVYKK
+530 KIYDKDKK
-535 EKDEN
+535 
-540 NKDTYTFLVTRH
+540 FLVTRH

-581 IAIEESEKEKTING
+581 IAIEESEKEKTIDG
-595 KITWRE
+595 KIAWRE

-611 FDSYNKVIGTDKTQL
+611 IDGYDTVIGTTAIDL
-626 DNSMLKDVY
+626 DNSMMEKVY
-635 VDGYNVLHYMIQ
+635 VDGYNVLHYTIK
-647 PKYYNYYQ
+647 PKYYNYCR
-655 NNSLTMKITTI
+655 NNTLTMQIITI
-666 DEKVYEFPCDILF
+666 DGKTYNFPCDILF

-698 VKLTTDNKYTLD
+698 VKLTTDKKYKLD
-710 TDYKVMLQG
+710 TDYKVMMQG
-719 KSQAFKAYVYK
+719 QSQAFKAYVYK
-730 DGKPIEDNDSN
+730 DGKQIENNSN
-741 YELLFDWSAEGFN
+741 YELLFDWSAEGFD
-754 LPEMPKDNK
+754 LPEMPKDNGNK
-763 NNPLG
+763 PLG
-768 YGQTINITTPTNAPV
+768 YGQIVNITTPTNAP
-783 AKKITKSIPELDPM
+783 KSKEITKLIPELDPM
-797 GRPTGDMVEAIEE
+797 GRPTGEMIEATEK

-832 EGQRATKVYYNL
+832 EGQRATKVYYNF
-844 PLAVAFGVSD
+844 PLAVVFGAKDFDSVS
-854 FKTETFNTN
+854 FNTN
-863 IPNFIQYESDGS
+863 IPNFVQYESDGS

-886 IYNGSEQILD
+886 TYNGSEQILN
-896 GDILSYAEDT
+896 GEILSYAEDT
-906 INITNVG
+906 INITQVG

-932 IQIKLPNDNG
+932 IQIKLPNNEDGSNNG

-952 NTFGNNYINGWDGTA
+952 NTFGNNYINGWDGTQ
-967 LKLNEKEN
+967 LKLDEKGN

-1000 VKNGNKETD
+1000 IKDSGEEKD
-1009 GLFGYSKGQQTF
+1009 GLFGYSGGQQTF

-1057 LKLIPTSDSDN
+1057 LKLIPTGDTDN
-1068 AIEVYYNEETKFSVD
+1068 AIEVQYDEEIKFSVD
-1083 YTGKMTS
+1083 YKGKMTS
-1090 KEADIKGK
+1090 VEADITGK

-1108 WTISKDGISNKDV
+1108 WTITSEGITNEKV
-1121 SGATPTFLKKTG
+1121 QGATKTWLKKTG
-1133 IITNQLEI
+1133 IQADKIEF
-1141 GSAGIFG
+1141 GSVGTFG
-1148 LPEEKYVPAAKI
+1148 TIEEKYYPTATL
-1160 GNITLSGGAQ
+1160 GNITLNSGDSAIGLQ
-1170 AVGIEME
+1170 ADT
-1177 VTWPLALRGYSAWM
+1177 TWPIALRGYDGYLKIDEKSKI
-1191 TLDNYD
+1191 TENN
-1197 SGYAALG
+1197 SGYVDLG
-1204 PSVVLCQSGGKL
+1204 PSVILGSSGGRLVCK
-1216 ICNAPASQQSGIYAR
+1216 IPASQQSGIYAK

>member
-21 SDSKLKYDKTVIM
+21 NDSKLKYDKTVIM
-34 EIVQLVDA
+34 EIIQLVDA

-60 ADLNAKYNK
+60 TDLKAKYSK
-69 GDSVYVKIPEGDF
+69 GDSVYVKVPEGDF
-82 TNTKIIEGKVS
+82 TNTKIIEGKVN
-93 NKDTT
+93 NKNTT
-98 EQERNIISNTIIDV
+98 EQERNIISNTIIDI

-133 GGEVIDEK
+133 GNIPNETKFWEHT
-141 ENPQEILIWRH
+141 ESA
-152 NDENKQHTGTDIL
+152 QHTGTDTL
-165 LKTYNKEFDK
+165 LKVYNKEFDK

-202 LVNVNKEKEN
+202 LVNVNKEKET

-223 DTTSFTGNVYELS
+223 DTTSFTGNIYELS

-247 PKNSFMGVESFTF
+247 PKNSFLGVESFTF
-260 FQENMEI
+260 FQEGMEI
-267 DVWTKPDPS
+267 DIWTKPNPS
-276 NPTSTTKQNISTPNI
+276 NPTENEKQQISTPNI

-316 TPKGNTLGGNV
+316 TPKGNNMNTKV
-327 PEITANP
+327 SEITASP

-365 QYSAQVGCGWELIND
+365 LYSAQVGCGWELIND
-380 EAKVSKNVL
+380 ETKVSKNVL
-389 TILKNDVIM
+389 TISKNDVII

-417 IVTVYNS
+417 IVTIYNS
-424 EATSNV
+424 EATYSDIE
-430 VLLRDT
+430 LLRDT
-436 VKDKDYLYISNQEY
+436 VKDKDYLYIKNQEY

-464 NLDNSYAVG
+464 NLDDSYSAKKEENDIINITVNMGSNADG
-473 EVTTLKDVKIGK
+473 EVNKTLKA
-485 KITKEFNEK
+485 
-494 EEVVT
+494 
-499 KVENVTIPSLDI
+499 
-511 YNKVNITQFLS
+511 YNKVNITEFLT
-522 YPNFTIYC
+522 YPSFTIYC
-530 KVYKK
+530 KIYDKNKK
-535 EKDEN
+535 
-540 NKDTYTFLVTRH
+540 FLVTRH
-552 YEINN
+552 YEVSN

-581 IAIEESEKEKTING
+581 IAIEESEKEKTIDG

-611 FDSYNKVIGTDKTQL
+611 FDGYGTVIGVTATQL
-626 DNSMLKDVY
+626 KNSMMENVY
-635 VDGYNVLHYMIQ
+635 IDGYNVLHYTIK
-647 PKYYNYYQ
+647 PKYYNYCQ
-655 NNSLTMKITTI
+655 NNTLTMQIITIEGKT
-666 DEKVYEFPCDILF
+666 YNFPCDILF

-698 VKLTTDNKYTLD
+698 VKLVDKKYKLD
-710 TDYKVMLQG
+710 TDYKVMTQG
-719 KSQAFKAYVYK
+719 QSQAFKAYVYK
-730 DGKPIEDNDSN
+730 DGQQIENNSN
-741 YELLFDWSAEGFN
+741 YELLFDWSAEGFD
-754 LPEMPKDNK
+754 LPEMPKDNDK
-763 NNPLG
+763 PLG
-768 YGQTINITTPTNAPV
+768 YGQIINITIPTNAPK
-783 AKKITKSIPELDPM
+783 AKKITKLIPELDPM
-797 GRPTGDMVEAIEE
+797 GRPTGEMIEATEE

-844 PLAVAFGVSD
+844 PLAVVFGIKE
-854 FKTETFNTN
+854 FQTETFNTN

-886 IYNGSEQILD
+886 TYNGSEQILS

-906 INITNVG
+906 INITQVG

-932 IQIKLPNDNG
+932 IQIKLPNNNG

-952 NTFGNNYINGWDGTA
+952 NTFGNNYINGWDGTQ
-967 LKLNEKEN
+967 LKLDEKGN

-1000 VKNGNKETD
+1000 IKNGNKETD
-1009 GLFGYSKGQQTF
+1009 GLFGYSSGQQTF

-1035 KEIIITPKESTIKG
+1035 KEILITPKESTIKG

-1057 LKLIPTSDSDN
+1057 LKLIPTSDTDN
-1068 AIEVYYNEETKFSVD
+1068 AIEVQYNKETKFSID
-1083 YTGKMTS
+1083 YTGKMTA
-1090 KEADIKGK
+1090 KEADIEGK

-1108 WTISKDGISNKDV
+1108 WTISEDGISNKDV

-1133 IITNQLEI
+1133 IITSQLEI

-1148 LPEEKYVPAAKI
+1148 LPEEKYISAAKI

-1177 VTWPLALRGYSAWM
+1177 IAWPLALRGYSAWM

>member
-34 EIVQLVDA
+34 EIIQLVDA

-82 TNTKIIEGKVS
+82 TNIKIIEGKVS

-133 GGEVIDEK
+133 GNAPNEIGFWAHNS
-141 ENPQEILIWRH
+141 ENT
-152 NDENKQHTGTDIL
+152 KHTGTDTL

-202 LVNVNKEKEN
+202 LVNVNKEKDE

-260 FQENMEI
+260 FQEDMGI

-276 NPTSTTKQNISTPNI
+276 DPTKSEEQPINTPNI

-316 TPKGNTLGGNV
+316 TPKGNTLDGNV
-327 PEITANP
+327 PKITASP

-365 QYSAQVGCGWELIND
+365 LYSAQVGCGWELIDD
-380 EAKVSKNVL
+380 ETKVSNNIL
-389 TILKNDVIM
+389 TILKNDVII

-424 EATSNV
+424 EATYSDA

-464 NLDNSYAVG
+464 NLDDNYSAKRETGDVIDITVKVG
-473 EVTTLKDVKIGK
+473 NNADRDANKILKA
-485 KITKEFNEK
+485 
-494 EEVVT
+494 
-499 KVENVTIPSLDI
+499 
-511 YNKVNITQFLS
+511 YNKVNITEFLS

-530 KVYKK
+530 KIYDKDKK
-535 EKDEN
+535 
-540 NKDTYTFLVTRH
+540 FLVTRH

-581 IAIEESEKEKTING
+581 IAIEESEKEKTIDG
-595 KITWRE
+595 KIAWRE

-611 FDSYNKVIGTDKTQL
+611 IDGYDTVIGTTAIDL
-626 DNSMLKDVY
+626 DNSMMEKVY
-635 VDGYNVLHYMIQ
+635 VDGYNVLHYTIK
-647 PKYYNYYQ
+647 PKYYNYCQ
-655 NNSLTMKITTI
+655 NNTLTMQIITI
-666 DEKVYEFPCDILF
+666 DGKTYNFPCDILF

-698 VKLTTDNKYTLD
+698 VELVEKEYKLN
-710 TDYKVMLQG
+710 TDYKVMMQG
-719 KSQAFKAYVYK
+719 QSQAFKAYVYK
-730 DGKPIEDNDSN
+730 DGKQIEENDSN
-741 YELLFDWSAEGFN
+741 YELFFDWSAEGFD
-754 LPEMPKDNK
+754 LPSLGNK
-763 NNPLG
+763 KT
-768 YGQTINITTPTNAPV
+768 YGQIINIATPTNEPAV
-783 AKKITKSIPELDPM
+783 IKVTKKVPQLDPM
-797 GRPTGDMVEAIEE
+797 GRPMVDSEGNAIVQEITEE
-810 TNEYTPRGY
+810 TGYYSPRGY

-832 EGQRATKVYYNL
+832 EGQRATKIYYNL
-844 PLAVAFGVSD
+844 PLAVAFKVKE
-854 FKTETFNTN
+854 FQTKTFNTN
-863 IPNFIQYESDGS
+863 IPNFVQYESDGS

-886 IYNGSEQILD
+886 TYNGSEQILN
-896 GDILSYAEDT
+896 GKILSYAKDA
-906 INITNVG
+906 INITQIG

-932 IQIKLPNDNG
+932 IQIKLPNNEDGSNNG

-952 NTFGNNYINGWDGTA
+952 NTFGNNYINGWDGTQ
-967 LKLNEKEN
+967 LKLDEKGN

-1000 VKNGNKETD
+1000 IKDSGKETD

-1035 KEIIITPKESTIKG
+1035 KEIIITPKKSIIKG

-1057 LKLIPTSDSDN
+1057 LKLIPISDSDN
-1068 AIEVYYNEETKFSVD
+1068 AIEVNYNSQIRFSID
-1083 YTGKMTS
+1083 YTGKMIA
-1090 KEADIKGK
+1090 KEAEIYGDIYANG
-1098 ITSNEGTIGG
+1098 GTIGG
-1108 WTISKDGISNKDV
+1108 WTITSEGITNEKV
-1121 SGATPTFLKKTG
+1121 QGATKTWLKKTG
-1133 IITNQLEI
+1133 IQADKIEF
-1141 GSAGIFG
+1141 GSVGIFG
-1148 LPEEKYVPAAKI
+1148 TIKEKYYPTATL
-1160 GNITLSGGAQ
+1160 GNITLNSGDSAIGLQ
-1170 AVGIEME
+1170 ADT
-1177 VTWPLALRGYSAWM
+1177 TWPIALRGYNGYLKIDEKSKI
-1191 TLDNYD
+1191 TENN
-1197 SGYAALG
+1197 SGYVDLG
-1204 PSVVLCQSGGKL
+1204 PSVILGSSGGRL
-1216 ICNAPASQQSGIYAR
+1216 ICKIPASQQSGIYAK